1 MATIALMFSGLGLF
15 FIGVRGLSANLVPLV
30 GRRARAAFARALRG
44 NVSAALSGTLA
55 GMITQSSTAVSWI
68 VVSFVRGGVLTD
80 GPALL
85 APSWANVGTSLLP
98 LIVAVDTST
107 AAGLVIGVV
116 GFMTYFRLARG
127 DRMRN
132 VLEAALGAGLLLFG
146 MHLVSIAVGP
156 MREALLGHPWWEQ
169 AVENP
174 WLLAL
179 IGAGF
184 SVAAQSSSVAAA
196 LAVAA
201 VGGGLLDFS
210 TALPLI
216 AGANAAGVI
225 NNAVLIPGET
235 RPGRVVFALQVVQK
249 GAGSLLL
256 VALALAMAWRPD
268 LAADL
273 FDPGQG
279 DVGAALALIFLGA
292 QIGGALISA
301 LLEPPTRRIV
311 ARLLP
316 MNAVETLSQPAFLL
330 REALGDTEA
339 ALDLSMREVAR
350 LSGRLPQ
357 MIEHVREEGDPAAPS
372 AAVLRAAGAT
382 LTETTRA
389 YLASLLDAPLAR
401 DQVAVALLL
410 DDAANNA
417 GALHEALADY
427 AQEATHVRA
436 VPTAQRL
443 NEALHLLLS
452 AVADHADSLG
462 AEEPEL
468 VLALLGHRDRL
479 MEDLRQRLSAQSEL
493 TAEEQNA
500 LFRMTVLF
508 ERIVWLARRL
518 VNGLTQ
524 VQRAQRAA

>member
-1 MATIALMFSGLGLF
+1 MATIALMFCGLGLF

-44 NVSAALSGTLA
+44 NVSAAISGTLA

-80 GPALL
+80 GPALM
-85 APSWANVGTSLLP
+85 APNWSNVGTSLLP
-98 LIVAVDTST
+98 LIVAIDTST
-107 AAGLVIGVV
+107 VAGLVIGVV

-127 DRMRN
+127 DRMRH

-146 MHLVSIAVGP
+146 MHLVSVAVEP
-156 MREALLGHPWWEQ
+156 MRAALLGDPWWEM
-169 AVENP
+169 AVDNP

-201 VGGGLLDFS
+201 VGGGLLDFGA
-210 TALPLI
+210 ALPLV
-216 AGANAAGVI
+216 AGANAAAMI

-249 GAGSLLL
+249 GGGSLLL
-256 VALALAMAWRPD
+256 MALAVFAAWRPD
-268 LAADL
+268 LLAWL
-273 FDPGQG
+273 LEPQNH
-279 DVGAALALIFLGA
+279 DVGAELALIFLAA

-301 LLEPPTRRIV
+301 LLEGPTRRIV
-311 ARLLP
+311 AHLMP
-316 MNAVETLSQPAFLL
+316 MNAAETLSQPAFLM
-330 REALGDTEA
+330 REALSDTEA

-350 LSGRLPQ
+350 LSARLPL
-357 MIEHVREEGDPAAPS
+357 MLEHVREEGDASAPS
-372 AAVLRAAGAT
+372 ALVLRTAGAT
-382 LTETTRA
+382 LTETVRG
-389 YLASLLDAPLAR
+389 YLASLLDAHPAR
-401 DQVAVALLL
+401 DQVAIALLL
-410 DDAANNA
+410 DDAANNT

-427 AQEATHVRA
+427 AHEAAAART

-443 NEALHLLLS
+443 NEALHLLLG
-452 AVADHADSLG
+452 AVADHAESLA

-479 MEDLRQRLSAQSEL
+479 MEDLRQRLSSQNDLSPA
-493 TAEEQNA
+493 EQNA

-524 VQRAQRAA
+524 ARRAQNAG

>member
-44 NVSAALSGTLA
+44 NVRTAISGTLA

-68 VVSFVRGGVLTD
+68 VVSFVRGGVLAD
-80 GPALL
+80 GPALM
-85 APSWANVGTSLLP
+85 APSWSNVGTALLP
-98 LIVAVDTST
+98 LIVAIDTST

-132 VLEAALGAGLLLFG
+132 VMEAALGAGLLLFG

-156 MREALLGHPWWEQ
+156 MREALMGHPAWNA

-184 SVAAQSSSVAAA
+184 SLAAQSSSVAAA

-201 VGGGLLDFS
+201 VGGGLLDFGS
-210 TALPLI
+210 ALPLI
-216 AGANAAGVI
+216 AGANAAAMI

-249 GAGSLLL
+249 LGGSLLL
-256 VALALAMAWRPD
+256 VALVVFAALRPD
-268 LAADL
+268 LVAAL
-273 FDPGQG
+273 LRNGSG
-279 DVGAALALIFLGA
+279 DVGAELALIFLA
-292 QIGGALISA
+292 TQIGGALTSA
-301 LLEPPTRRIV
+301 LLEGPTRRAV

-350 LSGRLPQ
+350 LGARLPQ
-357 MIEHVREEGDPAAPS
+357 MVEHVREEGDVSAPP
-372 AAVLRAAGAT
+372 AAVLRAAGAA
-382 LTETTRA
+382 LTEAIRA
-389 YLASLLDAPLAR
+389 YLASLLDARLSR

-410 DDAANNA
+410 DDAANNT

-427 AQEATHVRA
+427 AHEAAAARA

-443 NEALHLLLS
+443 NEALHLLLG
-452 AVADHADSLG
+452 AVADHAESLG

-468 VLALLGHRDRL
+468 VLGLLGHRDRL
-479 MEDLRQRLSAQSEL
+479 MEDLRQRLSSQSDL
-493 TAEEQNA
+493 TAQEQNA

-524 VQRAQRAA
+524 VRRARNGT

>member
-1 MATIALMFSGLGLF
+1 MATIALLFSGLGLF

-30 GRRARAAFARALRG
+30 GRRTRAAFARALRG
-44 NVSAALSGTLA
+44 NVSAAISGTLA

-116 GFMTYFRLARG
+116 GFTTYFRLVRG

-132 VLEAALGAGLLLFG
+132 ALDAALGAGLLLFG
-146 MHLVSIAVGP
+146 MHLVSVAVGP
-156 MREALLGHPWWEQ
+156 MREALLGHPWWEA

-174 WLLAL
+174 WLLAA

-184 SVAAQSSSVAAA
+184 SMAAQSSSVAAA

-201 VGGGLLDFS
+201 VGGGLLDFG

-216 AGANAAGVI
+216 AGANAAGMI

-256 VALALAMAWRPD
+256 AGLAVFAALRPEAVAGLLPAEGDIGAVLALLF
-268 LAADL
+268 LA
-273 FDPGQG
+273 
-279 DVGAALALIFLGA
+279 A
-292 QIGGALISA
+292 QIGGAIASA
-301 LLEPPTRRIV
+301 LLEAPTRRIL

-330 REALGDTEA
+330 REALSDTEA
-339 ALDLSMREVAR
+339 ALDLATREVAR

-357 MIEHVREEGDPAAPS
+357 MIEHVREEGDASAPS
-372 AAVLRAAGAT
+372 ATVLRTAGAS
-382 LTETTRA
+382 LTEAIRA
-389 YLASLLDAPLAR
+389 YLASLLDAQLAR

-417 GALHEALADY
+417 GALHEALGDY
-427 AQEATHVRA
+427 AQEAAVVRH

-443 NEALHLLLS
+443 NEALHLLLG
-452 AVADHADSLG
+452 AVADHAESLG
-462 AEEPEL
+462 AEEPEV

-479 MEDLRQRLSAQSEL
+479 MEELRQRLSSQSDL
-493 TAEEQNA
+493 AAAEQNA

-518 VNGLTQ
+518 VNGMTQ
-524 VQRAQRAA
+524 VRRARSVG

>member
-1 MATIALMFSGLGLF
+1 MATIALLFSGLGLF

-30 GRRARAAFARALRG
+30 GRRTRAAFARALRG
-44 NVSAALSGTLA
+44 NVSAAISGTLA

-85 APSWANVGTSLLP
+85 APSWSNVGTSLLP

-107 AAGLVIGVV
+107 GAGIVIGIV
-116 GFMTYFRLARG
+116 GFITYFRLVRG

-132 VLEAALGAGLLLFG
+132 ALEAALGAGLLLFG
-146 MHLVSIAVGP
+146 MHLVSIAVAP
-156 MREALLGHPWWEQ
+156 MREALLGHPLWEL

-174 WLLAL
+174 FLLAA

-184 SVAAQSSSVAAA
+184 SLAAQSSSVAAA

-201 VGGGLLDFS
+201 VAGGLLEFG

-216 AGANAAGVI
+216 AGANAAAVI

-249 GAGSLLL
+249 AVGSLLL
-256 VALALAMAWRPD
+256 VGLAVFAALRPEAMAALLP
-268 LAADL
+268 AD
-273 FDPGQG
+273 GE
-279 DVGAALALIFLGA
+279 VGAILALIFLAA
-292 QIGGALISA
+292 QIVGSLGSA
-301 LLEPPTRRIV
+301 VLEAPTRQV
-311 ARLLP
+311 LARLLP

-339 ALDLSMREVAR
+339 ALDLATREVAR
-350 LSGRLPQ
+350 LSARLPQ
-357 MIEHVREEGDPAAPS
+357 MIEHVREEGDLAAPS
-372 AAVLRAAGAT
+372 ATVLRAAGMS
-382 LTETTRA
+382 LTEAIRA
-389 YLASLLDAPLAR
+389 YLAALLDAPLAR

-427 AQEATHVRA
+427 AHEAAVARA

-443 NEALHLLLS
+443 NEALHLLLG
-452 AVADHADSLG
+452 AVADHAESLG

-479 MEDLRQRLSAQSEL
+479 MEDLRQKLSAEGEL
-493 TAEEQNA
+493 AAEQQNA

-508 ERIVWLARRL
+508 ERIVWLSRRL

-524 VQRAQRAA
+524 VRRAHSAS